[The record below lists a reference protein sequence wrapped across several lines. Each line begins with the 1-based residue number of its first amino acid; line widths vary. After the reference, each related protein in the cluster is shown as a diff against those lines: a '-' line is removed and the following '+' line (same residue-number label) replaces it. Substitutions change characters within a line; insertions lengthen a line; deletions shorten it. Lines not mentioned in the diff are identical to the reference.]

1 MLLSGPSLP
10 ILMVGFV
17 EESSLY
23 LAAALGIQVSAL
35 LAGVG
40 LRFVG
45 TGLQLARR
53 WFWVVALLACTSV
66 CVLGLLGMPNPQDLP
81 ARIQERAGE
90 VSLVRAFA
98 ISYFVLNGL
107 VSLLLLLPSIRRSV
121 WRNPQQVSAV
131 SQTSAV

>member
-23 LAAALGIQVSAL
+23 LVAALGIQVAAL

-45 TGLQLARR
+45 MGLQMARR
-53 WFWVVALLACTSV
+53 WCWVFALIACSSV
-66 CVLGLLGMPNPQDLP
+66 CVFGLLGMPNPQELP
-81 ARIQERAGE
+81 PRIQERTGE
-90 VSLVRAFA
+90 VSLIRAFA

-107 VSLLLLLPSIRRSV
+107 VSILLLLPSVRRSV
-121 WRNPQQVSAV
+121 WRNPQRVSGV